1 MTRDQL
7 ISIIKGAGIAGV
19 GAALTV
25 LSEWAAG
32 MSFGVWTPLVVAGLS
47 ILANVV
53 RKLNEKKEAPA
64 K

>member
-1 MTRDQL
+1 MSKDDI

-25 LSEWAAG
+25 LTQWAT
-32 MSFGVWTPLVVAGLS
+32 STDFGAWTPLIVAGLS

-53 RKLNEKKEAPA
+53 RKASTGGK
-64 K
+64 